1 MKRHQYP
8 VLVIVFPKMCLFV
21 NEGII
26 TLCSKSRRAKIVYF
40 AFVVIRTTS
49 HYLLLSC
56 NCVILSTN
64 KGGGSHKLQCYL
76 VMDLNKHVWYLI
88 HIERQR
94 ETITIFISAA
104 VTDEAIEND
113 ENESCFSCFQTFW
126 QLFLT
131 FDIAG

>member
-1 MKRHQYP
+1 MKRHPYP
-8 VLVIVFPKMCLFV
+8 VFVIFFPKMCLFV

-26 TLCSKSRRAKIVYF
+26 KLCSKSRRAKIVYF

-49 HYLLLSC
+49 RYLFLFC

-64 KGGGSHKLQCYL
+64 KGGSHKLQCYL
-76 VMDLNKHVWYLI
+76 VMDLIKYVWYLI

-94 ETITIFISAA
+94 ETITVFISAA

-113 ENESCFSCFQTFW
+113 
-126 QLFLT
+126 
-131 FDIAG
+131 